1 LELFAQVECIENSM
15 AVCSVYLS
23 FSVMVTASA
32 GVFEI

>member
-1 LELFAQVECIENSM
+1 
-15 AVCSVYLS
+15 VYLS